1 MCRCRRVA
9 ERAALAAA
17 LALSLAASLA
27 TAGEATAGERASLP
41 QPLQA
46 FDARYAV
53 TRSGMR
59 LATMRMRL
67 APHSAG
73 WRYSSR
79 TDPQGIAQLFIDGP
93 STEETLLEG
102 SDGGLRPLRYRHVEP
117 DAADRLEVHFDWAEQ
132 RARVQTAAGE
142 RSVAIE
148 TGTHDPFSAVL
159 AVMQGLASGQE
170 RIELPGI
177 DNDGERSRLAFA
189 VRSRE
194 TIRVP
199 LGEYETARV
208 YRIRDDKRKT
218 ITWLAPELG
227 WLPVRLEQRAHGDLV
242 ARAEIERL
250 DAERTP
256 GADTARESHRRG
268 R

>member
-1 MCRCRRVA
+1 MSPCRRLA
-9 ERAALAAA
+9 ERAGLIAVLALALAAG
-17 LALSLAASLA
+17 LAS
-27 TAGEATAGERASLP
+27 AGGSTPLP
-41 QPLQA
+41 EPLQA

-59 LATMRMRL
+59 LATMQMRL

-79 TDPQGIAQLFIDGP
+79 TDAQGIARLFIDGP
-93 STEETLLEG
+93 STEETLLER

-117 DAADRLEVHFDWAEQ
+117 DAADRLEVHFDWANQ
-132 RARVQTAAGE
+132 RAVVQTPEGE
-142 RSVAIE
+142 HSVAIE
-148 TGTHDPFSAVL
+148 AGTHDPFSAVL
-159 AVMQGLASGQE
+159 AVMQGLASGQQ

-208 YRIRDDKRKT
+208 ERIRDDKRKT
-218 ITWLAPELG
+218 ITWLAPELD

-242 ARAEIERL
+242 ARAEIEQL
-250 DAERTP
+250 EADRTP
-256 GADTARESHRRG
+256 VTKAAHESRRRG